1 MIRVIVESP
10 FAPRTQ
16 LPEDVCPYVGGYPG
30 ACIVNGPLGPDGYDA
45 CLKCKAGEQRRRESV
60 LHRRYL
66 AAALRDC
73 VLRGETPY
81 ASHGLLT
88 LPGVLRDDVPEER
101 ELGICAGFAWREAAH
116 GTVFYTDLGWS
127 GGMRAGEKHASDLKN
142 EHLARFTRPTFHWI
156 EERTLGG
163 EWAALGLAAK
173 YPR

>member
-1 MIRVIVESP
+1 MIRVVVESP
-10 FAPRTQ
+10 FAPRTPQ
-16 LPEDVCPYVGGYPG
+16 SAEICPWEKDGLLGCFNVGSPG
-30 ACIVNGPLGPDGYDA
+30 SLYDQHRPCPRCTVDNVRA
-45 CLKCKAGEQRRRESV
+45 AESS
-60 LHRRYL
+60 LHARYL

-101 ELGICAGFAWREAAH
+101 ELGIRAGFAWREAAH

-127 GGMRAGEKHASDLKN
+127 SGMRAGEKHAIDLKN

-156 EERTLGG
+156 EERTLGPD
-163 EWAALGLAAK
+163 WDHK
-173 YPR
+173 